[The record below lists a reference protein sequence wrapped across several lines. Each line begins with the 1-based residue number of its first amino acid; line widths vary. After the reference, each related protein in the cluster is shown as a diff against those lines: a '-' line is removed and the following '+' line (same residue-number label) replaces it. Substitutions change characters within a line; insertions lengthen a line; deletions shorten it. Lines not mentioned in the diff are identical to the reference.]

1 MRFIEIIAIGFLLG
15 VVSIMWTSLSGIPL
29 GTPDFTAH
37 ASTTFITLS
46 AWTFIL
52 YCLLFD

>member
-1 MRFIEIIAIGFLLG
+1 
-15 VVSIMWTSLSGIPL
+15 LSGIPL